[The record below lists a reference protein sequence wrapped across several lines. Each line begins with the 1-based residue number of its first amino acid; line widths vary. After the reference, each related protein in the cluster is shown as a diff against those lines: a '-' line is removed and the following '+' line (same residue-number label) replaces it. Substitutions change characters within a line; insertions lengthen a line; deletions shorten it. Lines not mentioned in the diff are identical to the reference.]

1 MANKLINETSPYLLQ
16 HAHNPVDWYPWG
28 EEALQRARDEDKPIL
43 VSIGYA
49 ACHWCHVME
58 KESFEDAATAELMNT
73 YFVNIKIDREERPD
87 LDQIYMDALQAL
99 SGSGGW
105 PLNVFLTPDKKPF
118 YGGTYFPPRD
128 AYNRPSWK
136 RVLESISQA
145 YAERKEEII
154 QQAKELTN
162 YIANAGNF
170 ALPKQ
175 KVKFSSDTMEAIANN
190 ILPHADKTWG
200 GYSKAP
206 KFPQTFT
213 ITTLLRNYH
222 FTGNKEA
229 LASALLS
236 LNKMIDGG
244 IYDHAGGGF
253 ARYSTDE
260 QWLAP
265 HFEKML
271 YDNALLISTLS
282 EAFMITKDLQYK
294 KVIEKTIAFIKREL
308 MHESGAFYTALD
320 ADSEGV
326 EGKFYTWSKNEI
338 EEILEADAALFCEL
352 YDVRENGNWEQ
363 TNILWLPETKKAV
376 AEKNNLTTEEIE
388 IFSERCLEKLMQAR
402 AQRIRP
408 ALDDKVILSLN
419 ALMITALCNAYAAT
433 GIEEYKTDA
442 LTTMQFLKNNLLTGE
457 LSWKHTWKN
466 EEAKIPAFLDDLSY
480 LVKAYTDLHTIT
492 GDNQFI
498 LKAKKLTA
506 YIIRHYSDEE
516 NLLFYFTAD
525 FQEDVIVRKKE
536 IHDGA
541 TPSGNA
547 VMAHN
552 LLTLSVCFDNKE
564 WRERS
569 ENMLHTI
576 AAAVIQH
583 PVSFGVWAML
593 LQKFVMGLHE
603 IVITGKDAET
613 LATAVIQQYIPNK
626 ILFSSNEFLENIAL
640 LKDKYTTDASYIF
653 VCKDYACQQPV
664 KTVEE
669 MMGVVRKN

>member
-136 RVLESISQA
+136 RVLESIRQA
-145 YAERKEEII
+145 YAVKKDEIT
-154 QQAKELTN
+154 QQAQTLTD
-162 YIANAGNF
+162 YIASATNF
-170 ALPKQ
+170 TLPDERMQ
-175 KVKFSSDTMEAIANN
+175 LTTEAVDTITKN
-190 ILPHADKTWG
+190 ILQQADHVWG
-200 GYSKAP
+200 GYTAAP

-213 ITTLLRNYH
+213 ILSLLRSYH
-222 FTGNKEA
+222 FTKNYDA
-229 LASALLS
+229 LQSALLS
-236 LNKMIDGG
+236 LNKMIAGG
-244 IYDHAGGGF
+244 IYDQAGGGF
-253 ARYSTDE
+253 ARYSTDAY
-260 QWLAP
+260 WLAP

-271 YDNALLISTLS
+271 YDNALLVSVLS
-282 EAFMITKDLQYK
+282 EAFMITKDVQYK
-294 KVIEKTIAFIKREL
+294 KVIEKTIAFIEREL

-352 YDVRENGNWEQ
+352 YDVRENGNWEH

-388 IFSERCLEKLMQAR
+388 IFSERCLTKLMQVR
-402 AQRIRP
+402 AKRVRP

-419 ALMITALCNAYAAT
+419 ALMITALCNAYTAT
-433 GIEEYKTDA
+433 GTEEYKTAA
-442 LTTMQFLKNNLLTGE
+442 LTTMQFLENNLLTGE

-492 GDNQFI
+492 GYNQFI
-498 LKAKKLTA
+498 LKAKELTA
-506 YIIRHYSDEE
+506 YIIRHYSDED

-525 FQEDVIVRKKE
+525 FQEDIILRKKE

-547 VMAHN
+547 VMADN
-552 LLTLSVCFDNKE
+552 LLYLGICFDNQE
-564 WRERS
+564 WKQRS
-569 ENMLHTI
+569 ENMLQSI
-576 AAAVIQH
+576 AKAVIQH
-583 PVSFGVWAML
+583 PVSFGLWSCL
-593 LQKFVMGLHE
+593 LQKIVFGIHE
-603 IVITGKDAET
+603 IVITGAQAES
-613 LATAVIQQYIPNK
+613 LSKSVLREYIPHK
-626 ILFSSNEFLENIAL
+626 VLFSNNTDIENIPL
-640 LKDKYTTDASYIF
+640 LKDKYATDESYIF
-653 VCKDYACQQPV
+653 VCKDYTCQQPV

-669 MMGVVRKN
+669 MREVVR

>member
-58 KESFEDAATAELMNT
+58 KESFEDAATAELMNK

-136 RVLESISQA
+136 RVLESIRQA
-145 YAERKEEII
+145 YAVKKDEIT
-154 QQAKELTN
+154 QQAQTLTD
-162 YIANAGNF
+162 YIASATNF
-170 ALPKQ
+170 TLPDERMQ
-175 KVKFSSDTMEAIANN
+175 LTTEAVDTITKNT
-190 ILPHADKTWG
+190 LQQADNVWG
-200 GYSKAP
+200 GYTTAP

-213 ITTLLRNYH
+213 ILSLLRSYH
-222 FTGNKEA
+222 FTKNNDA
-229 LASALLS
+229 LQSALLS
-236 LNKMIDGG
+236 LNKMIAGG
-244 IYDHAGGGF
+244 IYDQAGGGF
-253 ARYSTDE
+253 ARYSTDAY
-260 QWLAP
+260 WLAP

-271 YDNALLISTLS
+271 YDNALLVSVLS
-282 EAFMITKDLQYK
+282 EAFMITKDVQYK
-294 KVIEKTIAFIKREL
+294 KVIEKTFAFIKREL
-308 MHESGAFYTALD
+308 THESGAFFTALD

-326 EGKFYTWSKNEI
+326 EGKFYTWSKKEI
-338 EEILEADAALFCEL
+338 EDILQTDAALFCEL
-352 YDVRENGNWEQ
+352 YDIKEEGNWEH
-363 TNILWLPETKKAV
+363 TNILWLPKTKETV
-376 AEKNNLTTEEIE
+376 AAKNNMTIDEIE
-388 IFSERCLEKLMQAR
+388 IFSEKCLEKLMQTR
-402 AQRIRP
+402 AQRVRP
-408 ALDDKVILSLN
+408 ALDDKIILSQN

-433 GIEEYKTDA
+433 GTEAYKTDA
-442 LTTMQFLKNNLLTGE
+442 LTALQFLENNFIGEELL
-457 LSWKHTWKN
+457 LKHTWKN
-466 EEAKIPAFLDDLSY
+466 NEAKFPSFLDDLSY
-480 LVKAYTDLHTIT
+480 LIKTYIDLHTIT
-492 GDNQFI
+492 GDNNFI
-498 LKAKKLTA
+498 IKAKELTDHV
-506 YIIRHYSDEE
+506 IRHYSDEE
-516 NLLFYFTAD
+516 NLMFYFTAD

-552 LLTLSVCFDNKE
+552 LLTLSVCFDNQE

-653 VCKDYACQQPV
+653 LCKDYACQQPV

-669 MMGVVRKN
+669 MREAVR